1 MCKLVEAIF
10 TNVKSGNDFLLMAG
24 RGLILKIFVFIIM
37 YYVLLYIQRCF
48 KYLLYNMIKIFK
60 SISYLLGL
68 NKTAHFQLVLYLNTQ
83 HHPYI
88 IDFKLV
94 F

>member
-1 MCKLVEAIF
+1 MHKLVEAIF
-10 TNVKSGNDFLLMAG
+10 TNVKSGNDLLLMAG
-24 RGLILKIFVFIIM
+24 RLILKIFVFITM

-60 SISYLLGL
+60 FISYLLGL